1 MIGRGLSECR
11 KLLLLFLFSFCF
23 VFFFRF
29 FFYFLV
35 LSVVVCCCCCFNLI
49 RRDLIYFLGR
59 LSWEYKGRCAFSGG
73 HWCRCSPLF

>member
-35 LSVVVCCCCCFNLI
+35 LSVVVCCCCFNLI

>member
-1 MIGRGLSECR
+1 VSQVVVVVFIF
-11 KLLLLFLFSFCF
+11 FLFCVLFFGSFSF
-23 VFFFRF
+23 
-29 FFYFLV
+29 FLV
-35 LSVVVCCCCCFNLI
+35 MSVVVCCCCFNLI